1 MVQNRLQTEIS
12 ERGAEEVNRSGLEV
26 IARIPHDEE
35 IVTLNLDGRPLNAL
49 RSDAASLA
57 EINRMLATVLPE
69 EEGE

>member
-1 MVQNRLQTEIS
+1 M
-12 ERGAEEVNRSGLEV
+12 
-26 IARIPHDEE
+26 IARVPHDEE

-69 EEGE
+69 KEGE